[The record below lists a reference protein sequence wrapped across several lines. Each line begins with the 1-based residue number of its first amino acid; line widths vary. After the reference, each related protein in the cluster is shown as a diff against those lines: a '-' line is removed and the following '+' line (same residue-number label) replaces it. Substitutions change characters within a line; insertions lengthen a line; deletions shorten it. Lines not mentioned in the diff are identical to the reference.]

1 MDQLSIL
8 KIGGNILDNEAFLE
22 NLLDTFSGLPGK
34 KILVHG
40 GGKIANVLMEQLG
53 IKPNMVDGRRITDEK
68 TLEVVTMVYAGLIN
82 KRLVARL
89 QSRGCEAIGL
99 TGADANIIPAVKR
112 PVKEIDYGFVGDVY
126 PKDISAN
133 TITGFL
139 GMGLVPVCAPI
150 THNGEGDLLNTNA
163 DTIASS
169 LAIALAPFFN
179 VNLIYCFEKNGVLMD
194 PQDENSVI
202 PKIDEGLFNEYKA
215 SGVISAGMIPK
226 LDNAFKAIG
235 SGVKQVTICGP
246 AAFRQENKIIGTVII
261 KASS

>member
-1 MDQLSIL
+1 MDKLTIL
-8 KIGGNILDNEAFLE
+8 KIGGNILDNPSYLE
-22 NLLDTFSGLPGK
+22 NLLDSFSLLPGK

-68 TLEVVTMVYAGLIN
+68 TLEIVTMVYAGLIN
-82 KRLVARL
+82 KNLVAQL
-89 QSRGCEAIGL
+89 QKRGCEAIGL

-126 PKDISAN
+126 PTDINSN
-133 TITGFL
+133 TIISFL

-150 THNGEGDLLNTNA
+150 THNGDGDLLNTNA

-169 LAIALAPFFN
+169 VATALAPYYQ

-202 PKIDEGLFNEYKA
+202 SKIDPKIFEEYKE

-226 LDNAFKAIG
+226 LENAFKALNA
-235 SGVKQVTICGP
+235 GVKQVTICGP
-246 AAFRQENKIIGTVII
+246 SAFKHENPVVGTVIMN
-261 KASS
+261 